1 MVPRNPLEDCCRGF
15 QLTHGTCSCGFLV
28 GTRIT
33 WTGPALTEE
42 VETEDHGLISNVYII
57 VDGTSVF
64 HVRYWGDSVE
74 PNLVTGFL
82 SAIASFARE
91 VSKEAVLK
99 TVSIPPLKIA
109 ALQVM
114 EEPQVIVCIIA
125 DESFP
130 IVASEEILQAI
141 AKVFLDKHSQDV
153 LDLKGTDLTPELR
166 KDVHSAIL
174 SSLRVV
180 IERLARNKARRG
192 STLLEDTPQKRNVEE
207 DATEFLRKL

>member
-1 MVPRNPLEDCCRGF
+1 M
-15 QLTHGTCSCGFLV
+15 
-28 GTRIT
+28 
-33 WTGPALTEE
+33 
-42 VETEDHGLISNVYII
+42 TEDAETGEHGLISNVYIT
-57 VDGTSVF
+57 VDGASVF
-64 HVRYWGDSVE
+64 HMKYWGDSVE

-130 IVASEEILQAI
+130 ILAAEEILQAI
-141 AKVFLDKHSQDV
+141 AKVFLDRHSQDIMNLRGV
-153 LDLKGTDLTPELR
+153 DLTSELR
-166 KDVHSAIL
+166 KEVHTAL
-174 SSLRVV
+174 VSSLKLFIDR
-180 IERLARNKARRG
+180 
-192 STLLEDTPQKRNVEE
+192 
-207 DATEFLRKL
+207 LRKIKMREEMAPRKGVSEKSEAGKEAIDFLEKL